1 MKLVRIA
8 WKRISSC
15 LLALAMLLILMPA
28 TAFAEG
34 YGDNSDAS
42 IIALHREMSSD
53 NTAVTGETLNPKNE
67 SEDYKLSPANKIT
80 TDAWPAAKR
89 DNGVID
95 VYVTSTDM
103 TDDEK
108 ASYAIPYVFDDDN
121 DKWYLYQIMWA
132 NNSTTNSG
140 ETTGTV
146 MTWQEVKQ
154 AAEGKSSEAYKFDL
168 NEITAEPK
176 VSSNNKRYYIRY
188 CWTQVEPSFWGTDLT
203 PATPYTVS
211 YVTNENTMGLTANSY
226 RIDPVRYDEE
236 SGKSFLSFGEIGAVG
251 FSFLAED
258 VITDTDDK
266 SVYTIGNGYRGALVT
281 QTVGSSEVS
290 YYKFIGWKGED
301 GKLYQSGDKVTPT
314 AALAGDDTTITFTG
328 QWEKITPYSEEELK
342 KAEAELPLV
351 VFYTNTN
358 SENVLLTQSING
370 AEATGKTVKM
380 AKDDTIS
387 YNVSALVENGLLAH
401 DSNVGFNG
409 EEFAT
414 FTIDVTVDK
423 NLQFAHLSNDGK
435 ATITLDSDCM
445 VLTGISLNA
454 GPSISN
460 DGKTITFDPSNLPVD
475 AEKNLQIQIS
485 AAWKDDKHTSAT
497 MKLTGLD
504 FELRDGAVDQYGV
517 VPEISTAAN
526 ISAKI
531 DLAKMAPNDS
541 RARYQVVSNYLG
553 YDGAE
558 GAARREYFGG
568 GVDNPTAYVHALQF
582 VDYKLADYDLS
593 ADTTATTLKA
603 NTCVA
608 NGAFTI
614 TATAGEHGSIAPN
627 GTVNVN
633 RNDSATFTITP
644 DSGYEIADV
653 LVDGQSVGAVSSY
666 TFENVTA
673 DHTIAA
679 SFRAVETGGET
690 GGSSHTHNYVWQH
703 SPDEHWQYCAEC
715 GSAIS
720 NGPHTFQWKDGYQ
733 ECTVCGYRVTAA
745 QSGTAAA
752 SNAAPAA
759 AANVPGNAAA
769 PAAVSAIP
777 QTGDEM
783 PVGLLAGLA
792 VVAAGGLAALLVLRK
807 RRGDR

>member
-1 MKLVRIA
+1 
-8 WKRISSC
+8 
-15 LLALAMLLILMPA
+15 
-28 TAFAEG
+28 
-34 YGDNSDAS
+34 
-42 IIALHREMSSD
+42 
-53 NTAVTGETLNPKNE
+53 
-67 SEDYKLSPANKIT
+67 
-80 TDAWPAAKR
+80 
-89 DNGVID
+89 
-95 VYVTSTDM
+95 
-103 TDDEK
+103 
-108 ASYAIPYVFDDDN
+108 
-121 DKWYLYQIMWA
+121 
-132 NNSTTNSG
+132 
-140 ETTGTV
+140 
-146 MTWQEVKQ
+146 
-154 AAEGKSSEAYKFDL
+154 
-168 NEITAEPK
+168 
-176 VSSNNKRYYIRY
+176 
-188 CWTQVEPSFWGTDLT
+188 
-203 PATPYTVS
+203 
-211 YVTNENTMGLTANSY
+211 
-226 RIDPVRYDEE
+226 
-236 SGKSFLSFGEIGAVG
+236 
-251 FSFLAED
+251 
-258 VITDTDDK
+258 
-266 SVYTIGNGYRGALVT
+266 
-281 QTVGSSEVS
+281 
-290 YYKFIGWKGED
+290 
-301 GKLYQSGDKVTPT
+301 
-314 AALAGDDTTITFTG
+314 
-328 QWEKITPYSEEELK
+328 
-342 KAEAELPLV
+342 
-351 VFYTNTN
+351 
-358 SENVLLTQSING
+358 
-370 AEATGKTVKM
+370 M
-380 AKDDTIS
+380 A
-387 YNVSALVENGLLAH
+387 
-401 DSNVGFNG
+401 
-409 EEFAT
+409 
-414 FTIDVTVDK
+414 
-423 NLQFAHLSNDGK
+423 Q
-435 ATITLDSDCM
+435 
-445 VLTGISLNA
+445 
-454 GPSISN
+454 
-460 DGKTITFDPSNLPVD
+460 
-475 AEKNLQIQIS
+475 
-485 AAWKDDKHTSAT
+485 
-497 MKLTGLD
+497 
-504 FELRDGAVDQYGV
+504 
-517 VPEISTAAN
+517 
-526 ISAKI
+526 
-531 DLAKMAPNDS
+531 NDS

-558 GAARREYFGG
+558 GAARRKYFGG

-614 TATAGEHGSIAPN
+614 TATADEHGSITPN

-633 RNDSATFTITP
+633 RNDTAAFTITP

-715 GSAIS
+715 GSVIS